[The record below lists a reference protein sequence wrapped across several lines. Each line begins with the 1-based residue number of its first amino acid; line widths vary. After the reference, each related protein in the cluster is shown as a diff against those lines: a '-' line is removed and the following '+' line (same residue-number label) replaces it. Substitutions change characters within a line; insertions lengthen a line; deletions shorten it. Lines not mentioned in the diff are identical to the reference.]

1 MESRKFRILREEREA
16 KASSSSLVETRP
28 VWLLEV
34 VGVFGY
40 VALHLLGDLV
50 LGVDGIHRAFRLTSP
65 AVYALLGVD
74 EELIPAVVDAVNR
87 TDLNTG
93 LVLRAYTGLRNNVGH
108 LFSLLTRDLSP

>member
-1 MESRKFRILREEREA
+1 MLLPLLWLKR
-16 KASSSSLVETRP
+16 RP

-50 LGVDGIHRAFRLTSP
+50 LGVDGLDRALGLAGA
-65 AVYALLGVD
+65 AVYALLGVY

-87 TDLNTG
+87 TDLNTR
-93 LVLRAYTGLRNNVGH
+93 LVLRYSASVDFCKSMSR
-108 LFSLLTRDLSP
+108 